1 MARQRN
7 LSQEQIKI
15 RILSYLYN
23 REEGANQHNIQF
35 HAIFGHTQEASRFK
49 KLLDELCQLERIVA
63 VDMSYVAKGRII
75 YKITEKGRRTIESI
89 RDPLIKDFLGL
100 ADQEI

>member
-23 REEGANQHNIQF
+23 KDEGANQHNIQF
-35 HAIFGHTQEASRFK
+35 HAIVGHTQEASRFK
-49 KLLDELCQLERIVA
+49 KILDELCQLERIVS

-75 YKITEKGRRTIESI
+75 YKITVKGKKTIESI
-89 RDPLIKDFLGL
+89 RDPLIKDFFGL
-100 ADQEI
+100 ADEEI